1 MSKALTSHG
10 VPGDASA
17 DATGAR
23 SDDAVVA
30 LDDVLDATAATVG
43 DAPAGSP
50 DATVAPSSVAP
61 TPSSPRGE
69 PGDALACS
77 ICLEPT
83 AMGGPHQ
90 IASLACGH
98 CFGHSCIFEW
108 LDRKKRGNGGK
119 CPQCNVKAKTA
130 DIRKLFVPSF
140 HTFVDTTEL
149 DESRA
154 ELKRERAG
162 RIEAEANL
170 MRVSQRLRKVE
181 KDLADAVRER
191 AAAEEATKAAKYT
204 AAKAEAR
211 AAKVADDVAGDGP
224 SQPTAFDVLRP
235 SVGDKRKPARET
247 RADPEDTTQRTV
259 LRMFDPYREGIDETF
274 SQAERR
280 RERDARERE
289 NRADA
294 AHEVSLR
301 GAFVKK
307 GWTRVESASAHD
319 VDARVA
325 AVAARG
331 HLIKVSLRA
340 PDMRA
345 RVALPPGCGAA
356 RDVRL
361 SGGGASALAPGPA
374 TALVASLG
382 NRLSVVDLERDHVAA
397 SIALRA
403 PAWSC
408 AWGGW
413 CVGAPRI
420 LSDGVAEAPNAAN
433 DPSSDPST
441 NAHLV
446 TVGAGDGTVALYD
459 LRRAAAPLAEIRA
472 GRTPVHAVYP
482 VSRASGGGVL
492 FADVV
497 AVHRASDEGT
507 EKIFDAT
514 GTVSSASYGSASRAL
529 AFTSRRRAIEPAREA
544 CHTFAVPS
552 RGDGGV
558 MRHGDVV
565 ADRVPEPWR
574 GAGGEYRKTRVD
586 IEQPPGL
593 SRGTLTRANVSKF
606 PALYAYGTM
615 NASGASIV
623 GLWSAESGEKRH
635 DIEHVG
641 GERIVDVRGWCGA
654 TGSGGGELLTSLS
667 AGVLQLCTWQ
677 PDG

>member
-17 DATGAR
+17 DASGAR

-191 AAAEEATKAAKYT
+191 AAAEEATKAAKYA

-301 GAFVKK
+301 GAFVQE
-307 GWTRVESASAHD
+307 GLDRVESASAHD

-325 AVAARG
+325 AVGERG

-382 NRLSVVDLERDHVAA
+382 NRLGGRSRARPRRGVH
-397 SIALRA
+397 RA
-403 PAWSC
+403 PRARVVVRVGWLVRGRAEDLVGWS
-408 AWGGW
+408 GG
-413 CVGAPRI
+413 GAERGERPLVR
-420 LSDGVAEAPNAAN
+420 SVDERASRHRRRGRRDGGVVRPAAR
-433 DPSSDPST
+433 
-441 NAHLV
+441 
-446 TVGAGDGTVALYD
+446 
-459 LRRAAAPLAEIRA
+459 RRAARGDSRGAHTGTR
-472 GRTPVHAVYP
+472 R
-482 VSRASGGGVL
+482 VSR
-492 FADVV
+492 V
-497 AVHRASDEGT
+497 ARVWGRGALRGRRR
-507 EKIFDAT
+507 
-514 GTVSSASYGSASRAL
+514 GASRE
-529 AFTSRRRAIEPAREA
+529 RRGNGKNIRRDGNGIVRELRVGVARPRVHVASARAIEPAREA

-558 MRHGDVV
+558 MSHGDVV

-635 DIEHVG
+635 DIEHEG
-641 GERIVDVRGWCGA
+641 GEDRRRARVVRRDGVGR
-654 TGSGGGELLTSLS
+654 GELLTSLS

>member
-17 DATGAR
+17 DASGAR

-191 AAAEEATKAAKYT
+191 AAAEEATKAAKYA

-325 AVAARG
+325 AVGERG

-441 NAHLV
+441 HAHLV

-497 AVHRASDEGT
+497 AVHRGPG
-507 EKIFDAT
+507 IQVT
-514 GTVSSASYGSASRAL
+514 GA
-529 AFTSRRRAIEPAREA
+529 
-544 CHTFAVPS
+544 
-552 RGDGGV
+552 
-558 MRHGDVV
+558 
-565 ADRVPEPWR
+565 
-574 GAGGEYRKTRVD
+574 
-586 IEQPPGL
+586 
-593 SRGTLTRANVSKF
+593 
-606 PALYAYGTM
+606 
-615 NASGASIV
+615 
-623 GLWSAESGEKRH
+623 
-635 DIEHVG
+635 
-641 GERIVDVRGWCGA
+641 
-654 TGSGGGELLTSLS
+654 
-667 AGVLQLCTWQ
+667 
-677 PDG
+677 

>member
-1 MSKALTSHG
+1 
-10 VPGDASA
+10 
-17 DATGAR
+17 
-23 SDDAVVA
+23 
-30 LDDVLDATAATVG
+30 
-43 DAPAGSP
+43 
-50 DATVAPSSVAP
+50 
-61 TPSSPRGE
+61 
-69 PGDALACS
+69 
-77 ICLEPT
+77 
-83 AMGGPHQ
+83 
-90 IASLACGH
+90 
-98 CFGHSCIFEW
+98 
-108 LDRKKRGNGGK
+108 
-119 CPQCNVKAKTA
+119 
-130 DIRKLFVPSF
+130 
-140 HTFVDTTEL
+140 
-149 DESRA
+149 
-154 ELKRERAG
+154 
-162 RIEAEANL
+162 

-191 AAAEEATKAAKYT
+191 AAAEEATKAAKYA

-289 NRADA
+289 KPRRRRARSFSPRRVRQEGLD
-294 AHEVSLR
+294 
-301 GAFVKK
+301 
-307 GWTRVESASAHD
+307 RVESASAHD

-441 NAHLV
+441 HAHLV

-514 GTVSSASYGSASRAL
+514 GNGIVRELRVGVARPRVHVASARDRTRERSVPHVRGSEP
-529 AFTSRRRAIEPAREA
+529 RRRGR
-544 CHTFAVPS
+544 
-552 RGDGGV
+552 D
-558 MRHGDVV
+558 
-565 ADRVPEPWR
+565 EPWR
-574 GAGGEYRKTRVD
+574 RGRGSRPGTVAGRGRGIPQDASRHRTTARVESRD
-586 IEQPPGL
+586 AHACERLEIPGVVRVRNNERVGRVH
-593 SRGTLTRANVSKF
+593 RGTV
-606 PALYAYGTM
+606 
-615 NASGASIV
+615 
-623 GLWSAESGEKRH
+623 
-635 DIEHVG
+635 
-641 GERIVDVRGWCGA
+641 ER
-654 TGSGGGELLTSLS
+654 
-667 AGVLQLCTWQ
+667 
-677 PDG
+677 

>member
-17 DATGAR
+17 DASGAR

-191 AAAEEATKAAKYT
+191 AAAEEATKAAKYA

-294 AHEVSLR
+294 AHEFSLR

-433 DPSSDPST
+433 DPRPIRRRTRISSPSARAT
-441 NAHLV
+441 GRWRCTTCGAPPRRSRRFARGAHRYTPCIPCRARL
-446 TVGAGDGTVALYD
+446 GAGCSSRTSSRCIARATRERKNIRRDGNGIVRELRVGVA
-459 LRRAAAPLAEIRA
+459 RPR
-472 GRTPVHAVYP
+472 VHV
-482 VSRASGGGVL
+482 
-492 FADVV
+492 
-497 AVHRASDEGT
+497 
-507 EKIFDAT
+507 
-514 GTVSSASYGSASRAL
+514 
-529 AFTSRRRAIEPAREA
+529 AIEPAREA

-565 ADRVPEPWR
+565 ADRVPGTVAGR
-574 GAGGEYRKTRVD
+574 GRGIPQDASRHRTTARVESRD
-586 IEQPPGL
+586 AHACERLEIPGVVRVRNNERVGRVH
-593 SRGTLTRANVSKF
+593 RGTV
-606 PALYAYGTM
+606 
-615 NASGASIV
+615 
-623 GLWSAESGEKRH
+623 
-635 DIEHVG
+635 
-641 GERIVDVRGWCGA
+641 ER
-654 TGSGGGELLTSLS
+654 
-667 AGVLQLCTWQ
+667 
-677 PDG
+677 